1 MEKAFQ
7 PTRKTALQAKNWSAE
22 TMKHHDL
29 LVLLVFSSLA
39 GTSVADGHSLSPAAT
54 AGKKTCIF
62 FYDASG
68 KKVSLAWNHIV
79 LV

>member
-22 TMKHHDL
+22 TMTYHD
-29 LVLLVFSSLA
+29 LLVFSSLA
-39 GTSVADGHSLSPAAT
+39 VTSVADGHSLSPAAT